1 VRRSFACQHLPIQ
14 VRELTSALR
23 KEWYDSDNDVAAGGG
38 VGVLRRAGVDGRLT
52 KLITTEPQI
61 YGQMMFS

>member
-1 VRRSFACQHLPIQ
+1 
-14 VRELTSALR
+14 VRELTSAPAE
-23 KEWYDSDNDVAAGGG
+23 KEWYDSDNDVAAGVG